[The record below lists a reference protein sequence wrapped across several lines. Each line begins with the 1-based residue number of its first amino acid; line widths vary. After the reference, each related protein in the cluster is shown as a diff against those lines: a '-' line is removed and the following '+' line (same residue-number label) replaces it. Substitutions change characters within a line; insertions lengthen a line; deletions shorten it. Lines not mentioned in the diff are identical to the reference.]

1 MAFWDASITIPVSS
15 IPTQS
20 SHKNINKGG
29 GISFRYSWKLVLKI
43 MIQKEDG

>member
-29 GISFRYSWKLVLKI
+29 GEYHLDTV
-43 MIQKEDG
+43 EN